1 MMTNAPYPS
10 IPVSIGRRRAR
21 GRHAFT
27 LIELLVVIA
36 IIAVLASML
45 LPALARAKE
54 TAKRI
59 SCNNNLRQLTLS
71 AKMYVDDFEGRF
83 PPRSNVS
90 RWPHR
95 FQEYYRDR
103 KILTCPSDELEP
115 RTWGT
120 DTNYLAD
127 ASPRSFLIN
136 GWYDYFEQTL
146 SPADLVKF
154 QAATYLFGLPENA
167 VRRPSETIL
176 FGEKMT
182 KSPHF
187 YMDFF
192 EAGGNDIN
200 EVEESRHASTRAERS
215 GQGGANFAMVDG
227 SVRFFRFGTSLS
239 PQNLWAVTDAGRAFY
254 AANP

>member
-1 MMTNAPYPS
+1 MIKNLNTSNVPARAP
-10 IPVSIGRRRAR
+10 RLAALCR
-21 GRHAFT
+21 AFT

-59 SCNNNLRQLTLS
+59 SCNNNMRQLTLS
-71 AKMYVDDFEGRF
+71 TKMYVDDYKGRF
-83 PPRSNVS
+83 PPRSRVL
-90 RWPHR
+90 RWPHAL
-95 FQEYYRDR
+95 QSYYRDR
-103 KILTCPSDELEP
+103 KVLTCPSDELNP
-115 RTWGT
+115 QTNGS
-120 DTNYLAD
+120 DTNYVAD

-136 GWYDYFEQTL
+136 GWYDYYEQTL
-146 SPADLVKF
+146 NPTELAAF
-154 QAATYLFGLPENA
+154 QRGDFPQGLLETT
-167 VRRPSETIL
+167 VRRSSETVL
-176 FGEKMT
+176 YGEKVT
-182 KSPHF
+182 KSGHF

-200 EVEESRHASTRAERS
+200 EVEESRHASTRANRS

-227 SVRFFRFGTSLS
+227 SVRFFKFGATLS
-239 PQNLWAVTDAGRAFY
+239 PLNLWAVTDAGRVFY